1 MFYDYKNLKRTL
13 FLDIE
18 TVSGFKNFDELPD
31 NMAAL
36 WKYKTRQFFKDPSE
50 DIGPDEWYV
59 SKAGIFA
66 EFAKVVCISVG
77 YFLFDGNEISKF
89 KVKSFASDD
98 ESVVLTDF
106 VNLLKTYYSDPKTSF
121 ICGHNIK
128 EFDIPFLC
136 RRMVINGI
144 EFPTLLDISGK
155 KPWETAHLLDTMDMW
170 RFGDYKNYTSLNL
183 LSATLGI
190 PSPKD
195 DIDGSMVGHVYWQ
208 ENDLERISLYCQ
220 KDVVTVAQVLLKFAG
235 LPLID
240 NEKIELL

>member
-1 MFYDYKNLKRTL
+1 MFFDYKNLKRTL

-18 TVSGFKNFDELPD
+18 TVSSFKNFNELPE
-31 NMAAL
+31 NMADL
-36 WKYKTRQFFKDPSE
+36 WKYKTRQFFKDPQD
-50 DIGPDEWYV
+50 DIGPEDWYN

-77 YFLFDGNEISKF
+77 YFLFEGNEISKF
-89 KVKSFASDD
+89 KVKSFANDD
-98 ESVVLTDF
+98 EVIVLTDF
-106 VNLLKTYYSDPKTSF
+106 MNLLKTYYNDPKTSF

-235 LPLID
+235 LPLIE